1 VQDAMDAKMTKSR
14 KSKANQEEKAFENL
28 KKDENEKLPD
38 QVKEGHTE
46 LLSET
51 AKEKKDP
58 DMSKVKT
65 RSKRSTQK

>member
-1 VQDAMDAKMTKSR
+1 MDAKMTKSR

-46 LLSET
+46 T